1 MIEAQIERDLKAAM
15 LARDT
20 NKVSTLRGIKS
31 TFLYAKVA
39 AGTRNK
45 ELADDEAI
53 RLLQKEAKKRDE
65 SADLYAKGGEN
76 SRAEQELSEKKIIE
90 QYLPQKLSE
99 DKLVEVIDSII
110 SANPGFNM
118 SQIIGEVKNKT
129 AGATDGADIARI
141 VKEKLGL

>member
-1 MIEAQIERDLKAAM
+1 M

-20 NKVSTLRGIKS
+20 TKVSTFRGLKS

-39 AGTRNK
+39 AGTRDK
-45 ELADDEAI
+45 ELTDDKAI
-53 RLLQKEAKKRDE
+53 RLLQKEAKKREE

-76 SRAEQELSEKKIIE
+76 GRAEQELSEKKIIE
-90 QYLPQKLSE
+90 QYLPAKLSE
-99 DKLVEVIDSII
+99 EKLVEAVDSVI

-118 SQIIGEVKNKT
+118 GQTIAEVKNKT
-129 AGATDGADIARI
+129 AGTADGADIARI